1 MEEGWG
7 NDIHVGGDEYSD
19 GDASTIGLMSENELI
34 TENEYDFT
42 TDKGEMWI
50 REKCG

>member
-1 MEEGWG
+1 M
-7 NDIHVGGDEYSD
+7 HVGGDD
-19 GDASTIGLMSENELI
+19 DASTIDLRSENELV

-50 REKCG
+50 RETVQRI